1 MSFCINHD
9 FLGLMASFLT
19 VGSLLPQV
27 LRVYQTQRTRD
38 LSLWRYT
45 LVFLGTSLWGLYFW
59 NVNWIAF
66 LNETICVLLYGYIL
80 LYETYRK
87 AERRKQFHS
96 LNS

>member
-9 FLGLMASFLT
+9 FLGFMASLLT

-45 LVFLGTSLWGLYFW
+45 LVFLGTSFWGLYFW

-66 LNETICVLLYGYIL
+66 LNETICVVLYGYIL
-80 LYETYRK
+80 YMKLTE
-87 AERRKQFHS
+87 KQREENNFI
-96 LNS
+96 L